1 MSRSP
6 SRVVIAAPMSFTGSA
21 GRVINL
27 FWRGKSILIKLGIGS
42 WAIPVILGIWWLLVI
57 SWYAIFGI
65 FLIPFRLLRRGAR
78 KRKRGTLRHG
88 EILAAILE
96 TGRKS

>member
-1 MSRSP
+1 
-6 SRVVIAAPMSFTGSA
+6 
-21 GRVINL
+21 
-27 FWRGKSILIKLGIGS
+27 
-42 WAIPVILGIWWLLVI
+42 LGIWWLLVI

-65 FLIPFRLLRRGAR
+65 FLLPYRLLRRGAR